1 MKCLL
6 EIGAD
11 IKSKETLFK
20 TLPKRKSKAL
30 IALKNYQNFNLWLI
44 LIAPLKT
51 YKLLFTWKQRNK
63 LIKRTTAQESKTI
76 TSYIV

>member
-30 IALKNYQNFNLWLI
+30 IAFKNYQN
-44 LIAPLKT
+44 
-51 YKLLFTWKQRNK
+51 YD
-63 LIKRTTAQESKTI
+63 
-76 TSYIV
+76 